1 VPQKARNVKDI
12 VEPQLDPEDQPK
24 DDAPDERGL
33 VPIIAAECD
42 GHVCAWS
49 RIEQHL
55 KVASHAMRGP

>member
-1 VPQKARNVKDI
+1 VKDI